1 MFWYIWVAL
10 VHLFFL
16 YLFIICYVLFRS
28 PVYSVSVHPSGKL
41 GLSLGKDK
49 TLRTWNL
56 MTAKTAYVTNI
67 KQGQYLFYYITNV
80 KVFNKHISGKAA
92 GFRPKAGSCAYSWN
106 HSQTNMADQNC
117 NLGNDPESK
126 HIGVNPPVPTGSV
139 PFSRSCLPFTPVSRF
154 CTEPP
159 DDFIFHIFD
168 L

>member
-1 MFWYIWVAL
+1 M
-10 VHLFFL
+10 
-16 YLFIICYVLFRS
+16 FRS

-92 GFRPKAGSCAYSWN
+92 GFRPKAGSCAYSLN

-117 NLGNDPESK
+117 NLGNDPQSK
-126 HIGVNPPVPTGSV
+126 HRCQPSRSDRWSPVFETLSPVHSSLPFLHGNSRWFYSSHIWLLGAISGQHMFM
-139 PFSRSCLPFTPVSRF
+139 FSRHRK
-154 CTEPP
+154 
-159 DDFIFHIFD
+159 
-168 L
+168 